1 MTKTL
6 AFVRYRSSIGVLQYR
21 IPIKASRRR
30 SVAVMSGPSKFDM
43 DPPRSRASRDL
54 SQSINH
60 PNGAHEAPDSSF
72 SRGGQMFKSC
82 VAALIAVLCWLST
95 PAIAAEGE
103 PFVIKFAHVVA
114 DDTPKGK
121 GALLFQKLVHERLAG
136 KVKVEVYP
144 NSTLVGDADEMQA
157 LLSNEVQMLAP
168 SLSKFGKYTKKL
180 QVFDLPF
187 LFDDQA
193 AVQRFQKR
201 ETSRDLLRSMAD
213 SGIYGLAYWNNGLK
227 QLSATQA
234 LRLPEDAAGL
244 AFRIQPSAVL
254 EAQFNAVG
262 AKPVV
267 LPFADVYE
275 SLKAGVVQG
284 AENPWSNIV
293 SQQMHTVQPFITESN
308 HGVLNYMLVTNSKFW
323 MSMPFAVRSE
333 LEGIVLEVTQA
344 VNREAAALNQR
355 DRDRIFA
362 SGSSKLV
369 TLTPEQR
376 QAWREKMMPVWKSY
390 EAEIGVDVIR
400 AALTVNRKH

>member
-1 MTKTL
+1 M
-6 AFVRYRSSIGVLQYR
+6 
-21 IPIKASRRR
+21 
-30 SVAVMSGPSKFDM
+30 
-43 DPPRSRASRDL
+43 
-54 SQSINH
+54 
-60 PNGAHEAPDSSF
+60 
-72 SRGGQMFKSC
+72 
-82 VAALIAVLCWLST
+82 AAD
-95 PAIAAEGE
+95 GE
-103 PFVIKFAHVVA
+103 PFVIKFAHVVT

-157 LLSNEVQMLAP
+157 LMNNEVQMLAP

-193 AVQRFQKR
+193 AVQRFQNR
-201 ETSRDLLRSMAD
+201 EASRELLRSMAD

-234 LRLPEDAAGL
+234 LRMPEDAAGL

-267 LPFADVYE
+267 LPFADVFK
-275 SLKAGVVQG
+275 SLQSGVVQG

-293 SQQMHTVQPFITESN
+293 SQNMHKVQPFITESD
-308 HGVLNYMLVTNSKFW
+308 HGVLNYMLVTTSKFW
-323 MSMPFAVRSE
+323 LSMPFAVRSE

-344 VNREAAALNQR
+344 VNQEAAALNQR
-355 DRDRIFA
+355 DRDRILA
-362 SGSSKLV
+362 SGTSKLI

-376 QAWREKMMPVWKSY
+376 KAWREKMMPVWQAY
-390 EAEIGVDVIR
+390 ESEIGADVIR
-400 AALTVNRKH
+400 AALTVNRKR

>member
-1 MTKTL
+1 
-6 AFVRYRSSIGVLQYR
+6 
-21 IPIKASRRR
+21 
-30 SVAVMSGPSKFDM
+30 
-43 DPPRSRASRDL
+43 
-54 SQSINH
+54 
-60 PNGAHEAPDSSF
+60 
-72 SRGGQMFKSC
+72 MFKSC
-82 VAALIAVLCWLST
+82 VAALVVALYWLSA
-95 PAIAAEGE
+95 PATAAEGE

-121 GALLFQKLVHERLAG
+121 GALLFQKLAHERLAG

-157 LLSNEVQMLAP
+157 LLNNEVQILAP
-168 SLSKFGKYTKKL
+168 SLSKFGQYTKKL

-193 AVQRFQKR
+193 AVQRFQQR
-201 ETSRDLLRSMAD
+201 EMSRELLRSMAG

-227 QLSATQA
+227 QFSSTQA
-234 LRLPEDAAGL
+234 LRLPEDASGL

-267 LPFADVYE
+267 LPFADVYK
-275 SLKAGVVQG
+275 SLQSGVVQG
-284 AENPWSNIV
+284 AENPWSNIA
-293 SQQMHTVQPFITESN
+293 SQNMHKVQPFITESN
-308 HGVLNYMLVTNSKFW
+308 HGVLNYMLVTSSKFW

-333 LEGIVLEVTQA
+333 LEGIILEVTQA

-355 DRDRIFA
+355 DRDRILA
-362 SGSSKLV
+362 SGSSKLI

-376 QAWREKMMPVWKSY
+376 QAWREKMMPVWQSY
-390 EAEIGVDVIR
+390 EAEIGADVIR

>member
-1 MTKTL
+1 MYK
-6 AFVRYRSSIGVLQYR
+6 
-21 IPIKASRRR
+21 
-30 SVAVMSGPSKFDM
+30 
-43 DPPRSRASRDL
+43 
-54 SQSINH
+54 
-60 PNGAHEAPDSSF
+60 SF
-72 SRGGQMFKSC
+72 
-82 VAALIAVLCWLST
+82 VAALVAALFSLSA
-95 PAIAAEGE
+95 PVMAAEGE

-121 GALLFQKLVHERLAG
+121 GALLFQKLVHQRLAG

-157 LLSNEVQMLAP
+157 LLNNEVQMLAP
-168 SLSKFGKYTKKL
+168 SLSKFGTYTKKL

-187 LFDDQA
+187 LFDDQD

-201 ETSRDLLRSMAD
+201 EMSRELLRSMAD

-234 LRLPEDAAGL
+234 LRMPEDAAGL
-244 AFRIQPSAVL
+244 AFRVQPSAVL
-254 EAQFNAVG
+254 EAQFNTVG

-267 LPFADVYE
+267 LPFADVYK

-284 AENPWSNIV
+284 AENPWSNIA
-293 SQQMHTVQPFITESN
+293 SQNMHSVQPFITESN
-308 HGVLNYMLVTNSKFW
+308 HGVLNYMLVTSSKFW

-355 DRDRIFA
+355 DRDRILA

-376 QAWREKMMPVWKSY
+376 QAWREKMMPVWQSY
-390 EAEIGVDVIR
+390 ESEIGADVIR
-400 AALTVNRKH
+400 AALTVNRKR

>member
-1 MTKTL
+1 
-6 AFVRYRSSIGVLQYR
+6 
-21 IPIKASRRR
+21 
-30 SVAVMSGPSKFDM
+30 
-43 DPPRSRASRDL
+43 
-54 SQSINH
+54 
-60 PNGAHEAPDSSF
+60 
-72 SRGGQMFKSC
+72 MFKSC
-82 VAALIAVLCWLST
+82 VAALIAVMCGLS
-95 PAIAAEGE
+95 ASVMAAEGE

-121 GALLFQKLVHERLAG
+121 GALLFQKLVHERLGG

-157 LLSNEVQMLAP
+157 LLNNDVQILAP
-168 SLSKFGKYTKKL
+168 SLSKFGKYTNKL

-187 LFDDQA
+187 LFDDEA

-201 ETSRDLLRSMAD
+201 EMSRELLRSMAD

-227 QLSATQA
+227 QLSATKA
-234 LRLPEDAAGL
+234 LHLPEDAAGL

-267 LPFADVYE
+267 LPFAEVYK
-275 SLKAGVVQG
+275 SLQAGVVQG
-284 AENPWSNIV
+284 AENPWSNIA
-293 SQQMHTVQPFITESN
+293 SQNMHKVQPFITESN
-308 HGVLNYMLVTNSKFW
+308 HGVLNYMLVTSSKFW

-333 LEGIVLEVTQA
+333 LEGIILEVTQA

-355 DRDRIFA
+355 DRDRILA
-362 SGSSKLV
+362 SGSSKLI

-376 QAWREKMMPVWKSY
+376 QAWREKMMPVWQSY
-390 EAEIGVDVIR
+390 EAQIGADVIR
-400 AALTVNRKH
+400 AALTVNRKR

>member
-1 MTKTL
+1 
-6 AFVRYRSSIGVLQYR
+6 
-21 IPIKASRRR
+21 
-30 SVAVMSGPSKFDM
+30 
-43 DPPRSRASRDL
+43 
-54 SQSINH
+54 
-60 PNGAHEAPDSSF
+60 
-72 SRGGQMFKSC
+72 MFKSC
-82 VAALIAVLCWLST
+82 VASLVVALYWLSA
-95 PAIAAEGE
+95 PATAAEGE

-121 GALLFQKLVHERLAG
+121 GALLFQKLAHERLAG

-157 LLSNEVQMLAP
+157 LLNNEVQILAP
-168 SLSKFGKYTKKL
+168 SLSKFGQYTKKL

-193 AVQRFQKR
+193 AVQRFQQR
-201 ETSRDLLRSMAD
+201 EMSRELLRSMAG

-227 QLSATQA
+227 QFSSTQA
-234 LRLPEDAAGL
+234 LRLPEDASGL

-267 LPFADVYE
+267 LPFAEVYK
-275 SLKAGVVQG
+275 SLQSGVVQG
-284 AENPWSNIV
+284 AENPWSNIA
-293 SQQMHTVQPFITESN
+293 SQNMHKVQPFITESN
-308 HGVLNYMLVTNSKFW
+308 HGVLNYMLVTSSKFW

-333 LEGIVLEVTQA
+333 LEGIILEVTQA

-355 DRDRIFA
+355 DRDRILA
-362 SGSSKLV
+362 SGSSKLI

-376 QAWREKMMPVWKSY
+376 QAWREKMMPVWQSY
-390 EAEIGVDVIR
+390 EAEIGADVIR